1 MKLPETFSYD
11 RLSKVANEDGSR
23 STQSNDFQID
33 DRFYRN
39 RLQSKIKKLK
49 QSQTKISY
57 LQSPEYNDFQL
68 VLNEFAKHQTDVLF
82 VIPPVNERWMNYTGL
97 NKDMYRAAVAKIKY
111 QLTSQG
117 FNHIADLS
125 EQGGIDYFMQDT
137 IHIGWQGWLELDKYI
152 HPFLTEQQA
161 PVHYQLKK
169 EFLTSEWATYKGD
182 LNLFLK

>member
-1 MKLPETFSYD
+1 
-11 RLSKVANEDGSR
+11 
-23 STQSNDFQID
+23 
-33 DRFYRN
+33 
-39 RLQSKIKKLK
+39 
-49 QSQTKISY
+49 
-57 LQSPEYNDFQL
+57 
-68 VLNEFAKHQTDVLF
+68 
-82 VIPPVNERWMNYTGL
+82 MNYTGL
-97 NKDMYRAAVAKIKY
+97 NKDMYRATVAKIKY

-152 HPFLTEQQA
+152 HPFLAEQQA